1 MYGETGAAMREAL
14 AELLRQHRVQ
24 QRLGGTPTE
33 RAELGAQ
40 IRQYR
45 QSVLVWC
52 SQALESVSPLT
63 FSNQTP
69 AQPNPF
75 RSVGTA
81 GHAASPAGELAR
93 VINLARTEATATPAS
108 IEQLTRPTGHE
119 SVELWRTAA
128 RASALAEHDTAPD
141 VATAMSVPQ
150 AQAVV
155 ADVAA
160 ITQALVVLDQRYRN
174 TPGWEQLAQG
184 GRLGWAALA
193 AALDVSLG
201 QPDYT
206 VDALGWRPKTKPI
219 TGPAKPGILGV
230 LQAEHNLVVQMKSVP
245 SATNLRYVI
254 DSQRLLSRCLVPF
267 AARVDQRL
275 ADRWTAR
282 ADTYAQLQRQ
292 FRRVGGVLG
301 KGGYATAEGANTVSR
316 IRALPADTIV
326 ELRVLGGF
334 QLLFDRLDQRIAD
347 VIEDGIKRGAFVQ
360 RVRLPR
366 LVEGSGDLI
375 APVRERFVPVDRA
388 TNRELMNTVR
398 DELRPR
404 SGLRPPAESVPTTP
418 RASRV
423 DLHAALIH
431 QPVARRTDPGIHGP

>member
-1 MYGETGAAMREAL
+1 MYGETGAAMREVF

-24 QRLGGTPTE
+24 QRLGGTPIE
-33 RAELGAQ
+33 RIRLGEQ

-45 QSVLVWC
+45 QTVMIWS
-52 SQALESVSPLT
+52 SQALESVSSLT

-93 VINLARTEATATPAS
+93 AINLAKTEATATSAS
-108 IEQLTRPTGHE
+108 IEQLTTPTGHE

-184 GRLGWAALA
+184 SRLGWAALA

-206 VDALGWRPKTKPI
+206 VDTLGWRPKTKPI

-230 LQAEHNLVVQMKSVP
+230 LQAEHNLVVRMKSVP

-254 DSQRLLSRCLVPF
+254 DSQRLLARHLVPF

-282 ADTYAQLQRQ
+282 AETYLQLQRQ
-292 FRRVGGVLG
+292 FRPIGGLVGS
-301 KGGYATAEGANTVSR
+301 GGPTASEGANAVSR
-316 IRALPADTIV
+316 LRALPADTIV
-326 ELRVLGGF
+326 EPRVLGGF
-334 QLLFDRLDQRIAD
+334 QLLFDRLDRRIAD
-347 VIEDGIKRGAFVQ
+347 VIEDGIDEGALFQ

-366 LVEGSGDLI
+366 LVESSGELV
-375 APVRERFVPVDRA
+375 APVRERFVPVDR
-388 TNRELMNTVR
+388 TTHRELIDTVR

-404 SGLRPPAESVPTTP
+404 PTHQIATPGPTRAELS
-418 RASRV
+418 
-423 DLHAALIH
+423 LALIH
-431 QPVARRTDPGIHGP
+431 RPVCRPGRTIL

>member
-1 MYGETGAAMREAL
+1 MYGETGAAMREAF

-40 IRQYR
+40 IRQFR
-45 QSVLVWC
+45 QSVLVWS
-52 SQALESVSPLT
+52 SQALESVSRLT

-69 AQPNPF
+69 TQPNPF

-93 VINLARTEATATPAS
+93 AINLAKTEATATSAS

-119 SVELWRTAA
+119 SLELWRTAA
-128 RASALAEHDTAPD
+128 RAAALAEHDTAPHI
-141 VATAMSVPQ
+141 ATTMTVPQ

-184 GRLGWAALA
+184 SRLGWAALA

-206 VDALGWRPKTKPI
+206 VDTLGWRPKTKPI
-219 TGPAKPGILGV
+219 IGPARPGILGV
-230 LQAEHNLVVQMKSVP
+230 LQAEHNVVVRMKSVP
-245 SATNLRYVI
+245 NATNLRYVI
-254 DSQRLLSRCLVPF
+254 DSQRLLARHLVPF
-267 AARVDQRL
+267 AARVEQRL
-275 ADRWTAR
+275 AGRWAAR
-282 ADTYAQLQRQ
+282 ADTYIQLQRR
-292 FRRVGGVLG
+292 FRPIGGLLG
-301 KGGYATAEGANTVSR
+301 HGASAAAEGANAVSR
-316 IRALPADTIV
+316 LRALPVDAIV
-326 ELRVLGGF
+326 EPRVLGGF
-334 QLLFDRLDQRIAD
+334 QLLFDRLDRRIAD
-347 VIEDGIKRGAFVQ
+347 VIEDGIDEGVYFQ

-366 LVEGSGDLI
+366 LVEGSGDLV
-375 APVRERFVPVDRA
+375 APVRERFVPVDR
-388 TNRELMNTVR
+388 TTHRELIDIVR
-398 DELRPR
+398 DRLRPR
-404 SGLRPPAESVPTTP
+404 TSPLPTTP
-418 RASRV
+418 GPTRAELS
-423 DLHAALIH
+423 LALIH
-431 QPVARRTDPGIHGP
+431 RPVGQPGRTIL